1 MILQVGLD
9 LDLGSLSD
17 ISLLGL
23 DQFKSSKDILD
34 LDLEQLTNE
43 VDGLESLADQMETLT
58 FSDMVDDGLFLGE
71 ESKRKPL
78 KRQKGGRRKKKQA
91 KHHKKQMMSLPAKDS
106 SVTLCQLMNICDTVP
121 MGSTTIE
128 EKSHMM
134 PFASSLRSELVV
146 EAPDSLTSDT
156 NIDIVNATM
165 DDEKNTTLVKAVRME
180 DVIFTQG
187 NPTHREIDFNQGIP
201 VRVTKDD
208 NMQR

>member
-1 MILQVGLD
+1 M
-9 LDLGSLSD
+9 
-17 ISLLGL
+17 LGL
-23 DQFKSSKDILD
+23 DQFKSSKDLLD
-34 LDLEQLTNE
+34 LDLQQLTNE
-43 VDGLESLADQMETLT
+43 VDGLESLAHQMETLT
-58 FSDMVDDGLFLGE
+58 FSDMVDDGLFLVE

-91 KHHKKQMMSLPAKDS
+91 KHHKKQMLSLPAKDS

-156 NIDIVNATM
+156 RIDIVNSTKA
-165 DDEKNTTLVKAVRME
+165 DEKNTTLKKAARLE
-180 DVIFTQG
+180 DVIFTEG
-187 NPTHREIDFNQGIP
+187 HPTHREIDFNQGVP
-201 VRVTKDD
+201 VRVKKDD
-208 NMQR
+208 VIQR

>member
-1 MILQVGLD
+1 M
-9 LDLGSLSD
+9 
-17 ISLLGL
+17 LGL

-34 LDLEQLTNE
+34 LDLQQLTNE
-43 VDGLESLADQMETLT
+43 VDGLESLAHQMETLT
-58 FSDMVDDGLFLGE
+58 FSDMVDDGLFLVE

-91 KHHKKQMMSLPAKDS
+91 KHHKKQMLSLPAKDS

-156 NIDIVNATM
+156 RIDIVNFTKA
-165 DDEKNTTLVKAVRME
+165 DEKNTTLKKAARLE
-180 DVIFTQG
+180 DVIFTDG
-187 NPTHREIDFNQGIP
+187 HPTHREIDFNQGVP
-201 VRVTKDD
+201 VRVKKDD
-208 NMQR
+208 VIQR

>member
-1 MILQVGLD
+1 M
-9 LDLGSLSD
+9 
-17 ISLLGL
+17 LGL

-34 LDLEQLTNE
+34 LDLQQLTNE
-43 VDGLESLADQMETLT
+43 VDGLESLAHQMETLT
-58 FSDMVDDGLFLGE
+58 FSDMVDDGLFLGQ

-91 KHHKKQMMSLPAKDS
+91 KHHKKQMLSLPAKDS

-156 NIDIVNATM
+156 RIDIVNSTKA
-165 DDEKNTTLVKAVRME
+165 DEKNTTLKKAARLE
-180 DVIFTQG
+180 DVIFTEG
-187 NPTHREIDFNQGIP
+187 HPTHREIDFNQGVP
-201 VRVTKDD
+201 VRVKKDD
-208 NMQR
+208 VIQR

>member
-1 MILQVGLD
+1 M
-9 LDLGSLSD
+9 
-17 ISLLGL
+17 LGL

-34 LDLEQLTNE
+34 LDLQQLTNE
-43 VDGLESLADQMETLT
+43 VDGLESLADQMETLA
-58 FSDMVDDGLFLGE
+58 FSDMVDDGLFLVE

-91 KHHKKQMMSLPAKDS
+91 KHHKKQMLSFPAKDS

-128 EKSHMM
+128 EKSHVM

-156 NIDIVNATM
+156 NIDIVKSTI
-165 DDEKNTTLVKAVRME
+165 DDEKNTTLEKAARME
-180 DVIFTQG
+180 DVIFTRG
-187 NPTHREIDFNQGIP
+187 LPPHREIDFNQGIP
-201 VRVTKDD
+201 VRVKK
-208 NMQR
+208 NHILER

>member
-1 MILQVGLD
+1 M
-9 LDLGSLSD
+9 
-17 ISLLGL
+17 LGL

-34 LDLEQLTNE
+34 LDLQQLTNE
-43 VDGLESLADQMETLT
+43 VDGLESLAHQMETLT
-58 FSDMVDDGLFLGE
+58 FSDMVDDGLFLVE

-91 KHHKKQMMSLPAKDS
+91 KHHKKQMLSLPAKDS

-156 NIDIVNATM
+156 RIDIVNSTKA
-165 DDEKNTTLVKAVRME
+165 DEKNTTLKKAARLE
-180 DVIFTQG
+180 DVIFTEG
-187 NPTHREIDFNQGIP
+187 HPAHREIDFNQGVP
-201 VRVTKDD
+201 VRVKKDD
-208 NMQR
+208 VIQR

>member
-1 MILQVGLD
+1 M
-9 LDLGSLSD
+9 
-17 ISLLGL
+17 LGL

-34 LDLEQLTNE
+34 LDLQQLTNE

-58 FSDMVDDGLFLGE
+58 FSDMVDDGLFLVE

-91 KHHKKQMMSLPAKDS
+91 KHHKKQMLSLPAKDS

-156 NIDIVNATM
+156 RIDIVNSTKA
-165 DDEKNTTLVKAVRME
+165 DEKNTTLKKAARLE
-180 DVIFTQG
+180 DVIFTEG
-187 NPTHREIDFNQGIP
+187 HPTHREIDFNQGVP
-201 VRVTKDD
+201 VRVKKDD
-208 NMQR
+208 VIQR